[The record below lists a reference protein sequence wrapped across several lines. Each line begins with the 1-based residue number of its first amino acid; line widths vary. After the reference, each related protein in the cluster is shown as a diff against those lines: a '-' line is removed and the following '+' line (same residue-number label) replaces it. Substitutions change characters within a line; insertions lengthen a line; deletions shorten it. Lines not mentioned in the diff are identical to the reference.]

1 MAGGTPIHHTVVK
14 VCGITR
20 LADAQAAME
29 AGADWLGF
37 VAWRE
42 SPRRIEIGAAA
53 EIVSAFPHAIGVL
66 VLVAPRPDEALAA
79 AHRMG
84 ARRLQ
89 LHRVD
94 PAAWPA
100 DFPLPV
106 AFAVQVG
113 EDGSLTGAMPA
124 PDHLLLLDT
133 ADESRPGGTGRTFPW
148 SHAAA
153 LAAERAVML
162 AGGLGPD
169 NVSAALA
176 RVRPYGVDAA
186 SRLESAPG
194 VKDHDLLRR
203 FVATV
208 RAHDALRGA
217 A

>member
-1 MAGGTPIHHTVVK
+1 MPGAPPVQHTVVK

-20 LADAQAAME
+20 LADAQVAIE

-37 VAWRE
+37 VTWDG
-42 SPRRIEIGAAA
+42 SPRQIEIEAAA
-53 EIVSAFPHAIGVL
+53 EITAALPHAIGVL
-66 VLVAPRPDEALAA
+66 VMVAPRPDEALAA
-79 AHRMG
+79 ARRMG

-89 LHRVD
+89 LHRAD
-94 PAAWPA
+94 PATWPA
-100 DFPLPV
+100 DFPLPLT
-106 AFAVQVG
+106 FAVQVG
-113 EDGSLTGAMPA
+113 EDERLVGAMPS

-133 ADESRPGGTGRTFPW
+133 ADASRPGGTGRTFPW
-148 SHAAA
+148 PLAAA

-176 RVRPYGVDAA
+176 RVHPYGVDAA

-194 VKDHDLLRR
+194 VKDPDLVRR